1 MRLTPGVSTGSD
13 DPTRKIIV
21 YVGAFEF
28 PSGNAA
34 AQRALA
40 NALMLRDLGYRV
52 VLMGLSRQ
60 MSPGQPPRRA
70 DHADVPF
77 DCWETAF
84 PGGMLDWFRRITT
97 IDEIRH
103 VAARYP
109 SDRIAAVIAY
119 DYPAVSQA
127 RLIRFCHR
135 IGAKAVAEATEWYSV
150 SRLVSPAAVMRNI
163 DRPLRMRVVNPRMDG
178 LIVASR
184 YLADFYRPKGR
195 PVVIMPTLMSEP
207 SPPAGRAS
215 PDGAPKRLFFAAS
228 GWDPAVVRETREGPK
243 DRLDKVIEVVDAA
256 LTLGADFRL
265 DAYGVDIG
273 AYLQIMPGHVTLLE
287 RLGDRIVF
295 HGRQPRDVVR
305 TTLRDADF
313 SIFLRKD
320 SIVSRAGFPTKLAES
335 IHFGTP
341 VITNDVGDAALYQLP
356 GQTGFFI
363 PYGDPLA
370 GAHQLMQILSMP
382 HAEVASAKDA
392 CLSCRLFFYES
403 HAERMGSFMRAVLD
417 QRR

>member
-1 MRLTPGVSTGSD
+1 MT
-13 DPTRKIIV
+13 TRIKGQARDIII

-28 PSGNAA
+28 PAGNAA

-40 NALMLRDLGYRV
+40 NALMLRGLGYRV

-97 IDEIRH
+97 IGEVRQVVGH
-103 VAARYP
+103 YP
-109 SDRIAAVIAY
+109 SDQIAAVIAY
-119 DYPAVSQA
+119 DYPAVAQA
-127 RLIRFCHR
+127 RLIRFCHS
-135 IGAKAVAEATEWYSV
+135 IGARAVAEVTEWYSV
-150 SRLVSPAAVMRNI
+150 SRLVSPAALLRNI

-195 PVVIMPTLMSEP
+195 PVVVMPTLMSDP
-207 SPPAGRAS
+207 SPPAGQAS
-215 PDGAPKRLFFAAS
+215 PDGAPKRLFFAGS

-243 DRLDKVIEVVDAA
+243 DRLDKVIEVLDAA

-265 DAYGVDIG
+265 DAYGVDRG
-273 AYLQIMPGHVTLLE
+273 AYLEIMPGHGPLLE
-287 RLGDRIVF
+287 RLGDRVLF
-295 HGRQPRDVVR
+295 HGRQPREVVR
-305 TTLRDADF
+305 ATLRDADF

-335 IHFGTP
+335 VHFGTP
-341 VITNDVGDAALYQLP
+341 VITNDVGDAALYQQP

-363 PYGDPLA
+363 PYGDPLS
-370 GAHQLMQILSMP
+370 GAHQLMPILSMS
-382 HAEVASAKDA
+382 HAQIAAAKAA
-392 CLSCRLFFYES
+392 CLSSRLFFYES
-403 HAERMGSFMRAVLD
+403 HAERMGAFMGAVVE
-417 QRR
+417 QAG

>member
-1 MRLTPGVSTGSD
+1 MR
-13 DPTRKIIV
+13 TRAEGQARDIIV

-28 PSGNAA
+28 PAGNAA

-84 PGGMLDWFRRITT
+84 PGSMLDWFRRITT
-97 IDEIRH
+97 IGEVRQVVGH
-103 VAARYP
+103 YP
-109 SDRIAAVIAY
+109 SDQIGAVIAY
-119 DYPAVSQA
+119 DYPAVAQA
-127 RLIRFCHR
+127 RLIRFCR
-135 IGAKAVAEATEWYSV
+135 SIGARAVAEVTEWYSV
-150 SRLVSPAAVMRNI
+150 SRLVSPAALLRNI

-184 YLADFYRPKGR
+184 YLADFYSPKGR
-195 PVVIMPTLMSEP
+195 PVVVMPSLMSDP
-207 SPPAGRAS
+207 SPIAGQAS
-215 PDGAPKRLFFAAS
+215 PDGTPKRLFFAGS

-243 DRLDKVIEVVDAA
+243 DRLDKVIEVLDAA

-265 DAYGVDIG
+265 DAYGVDQG
-273 AYLQIMPGHVTLLE
+273 AYLEVMPGHSPLLE
-287 RLGDRIVF
+287 RLGDRVVF

-305 TTLRDADF
+305 ATLRDADF

-335 IHFGTP
+335 VHFGTP
-341 VITNDVGDAALYQLP
+341 VITNDVGDAALYQQP

-363 PYGDPLA
+363 PYGDPVS
-370 GAHQLMQILSMP
+370 GAHHLMPILSMS
-382 HAEVASAKDA
+382 HAQVAAAKAA
-392 CLSCRLFFYES
+392 CLSSRPFFYES
-403 HAERMGSFMRAVLD
+403 HAERLGAFMGAVGGD
-417 QRR
+417 R

>member
-1 MRLTPGVSTGSD
+1 MPVRIRAEGQARD
-13 DPTRKIIV
+13 IIV

-28 PSGNAA
+28 PAGNAA

-60 MSPGQPPRRA
+60 MSGQPPRRA

-97 IDEIRH
+97 IGEVRQVVGH
-103 VAARYP
+103 YP
-109 SDRIAAVIAY
+109 SDQIAAVIAY
-119 DYPAVSQA
+119 DYPAVAQT
-127 RLIRFCHR
+127 RLIRFCR
-135 IGAKAVAEATEWYSV
+135 SIGARAVAEVTEWYSV
-150 SRLVSPAAVMRNI
+150 SRLVSPAALLRNI
-163 DRPLRMRVVNPRMDG
+163 DRPLRMRVVNPRTDG

-184 YLADFYRPKGR
+184 YLADFYRPKGP
-195 PVVIMPTLMSEP
+195 PVVVMPTLMSDP
-207 SPPAGRAS
+207 SPTAGQAS
-215 PDGAPKRLFFAAS
+215 PDGAPKRLFFAGS

-243 DRLDKVIEVVDAA
+243 DRLDKVIEVLDAA

-265 DAYGVDIG
+265 DAYGVDPG
-273 AYLQIMPGHVTLLE
+273 AYLEIMPGHGPLLE
-287 RLGDRIVF
+287 RLGDRVVF

-305 TTLRDADF
+305 ATLRDADF

-335 IHFGTP
+335 VHFGTP

-363 PYGDPLA
+363 PYGDTQS
-370 GAHQLMQILSMP
+370 GAHQLMPILSMS
-382 HAEVASAKDA
+382 HAQIAAAKAA
-392 CLSCRLFFYES
+392 CLSSRLFFYGS
-403 HAERMGSFMRAVLD
+403 HAERMGAFMGALVGRVG
-417 QRR
+417 

>member
-1 MRLTPGVSTGSD
+1 MRSRTEGQARD
-13 DPTRKIIV
+13 IIL

-28 PSGNAA
+28 PAGNAA

-40 NALMLRDLGYRV
+40 NALMLRELGYRV

-60 MSPGQPPRRA
+60 MSPGQAPRRA
-70 DHADVPF
+70 GHVDVPF

-97 IDEIRH
+97 IGEVRQ
-103 VAARYP
+103 VAAHYP
-109 SDRIAAVIAY
+109 SDQIAAVIAY
-119 DYPAVSQA
+119 DYPAVAQA
-127 RLIRFCHR
+127 RLIRFCR
-135 IGAKAVAEATEWYSV
+135 SIGARAVAEVTEWYSV
-150 SRLVSPAAVMRNI
+150 SRLVSPAAVLRNI

-195 PVVIMPTLMSEP
+195 PVVVMPTLMSEP
-207 SPPAGRAS
+207 SPTAGQAS
-215 PDGAPKRLFFAAS
+215 PDGAPKRLFFAGS

-243 DRLDKVIEVVDAA
+243 DRLDKVVEALDAA

-265 DAYGVDIG
+265 DAYGVEHA
-273 AYLQIMPGHVTLLE
+273 AYLQIMPAHGPLLD
-287 RLGDRIVF
+287 RLGDRVVF

-305 TTLRDADF
+305 ATLRDADF

-335 IHFGTP
+335 VHFGTP
-341 VITNDVGDAALYQLP
+341 VITNDVGDAALYQQP

-363 PYGDPLA
+363 PYGDPKS
-370 GAHQLMQILSMP
+370 GAHQLMPILSMS
-382 HAEVASAKDA
+382 HTQVAAAKAA
-392 CLSCRLFFYES
+392 CLSSRLFFYES
-403 HAERMGSFMRAVLD
+403 HAERMGGFMGAVVGGTA
-417 QRR
+417 